1 MIPLSHAQQRLWFL
15 GRDGADGAQ
24 YSIPV
29 GLSLR
34 GTLDHDALRGALAD
48 VTDRHEAL
56 RTLFP
61 DDGGRPRQEVLP
73 AGTAAPDL
81 PVVPCTREERER
93 LIAAAVRRPFDLANE
108 IPLRAQLFTQGDE
121 DHYLLIVLHH
131 IAGDGRSLDIL
142 VRDLAAAYTARIRHQ
157 DPLWPELTLQYP
169 DFAIWQRELLGDA
182 ADPQSLHARQ
192 LAHWTRTLEGLPGE
206 LELPADRPR
215 PPVASHRGAVV
226 TALLDP
232 TLHTALA
239 NLARARRATPFMA
252 VQAAFAALL
261 TRLGAGTDLPL
272 GCPVDGR
279 DDEALNDV
287 VGLFVHTLVVRADTS
302 GDPTFEELLDRVRD
316 AVLDA
321 HVHQDVPFESLVE
334 RLNPARSPSRHPL
347 FQVAVAGQRG
357 EGPGPELPGLRTE
370 VEAIR
375 TGTAKFDLT
384 LEVDERRDP
393 VTGDPAGIRLALE
406 YAGDLFD
413 EATAQALLD
422 RLVRLTAEALRE
434 PATPLAALDVL
445 APEERA
451 ELLEGRAG
459 GRPQPQ
465 DSRATVHALFSER
478 AAEHPRRTAV
488 VCTDRQAT
496 YGELDLL
503 SDAVADRL
511 EDLGVRPGDAVAVL
525 MERSVELIA
534 ACLGVLKAGAAYL
547 PLDARA
553 PRARS
558 AAVVAGAGA
567 TVLIT
572 DSPQSDGALVEAL
585 GAGRVLRPG
594 PGTEAVRSARTAARG
609 PGHADA
615 LAYVMYT
622 SGSTGTPKGVAVA
635 HREVVALARDG
646 RWRGGAHE
654 RVLFRSP
661 HAFDAST
668 YELWVPLLN
677 GGLVVVAPPGDLDVA
692 ELARLIAD
700 RKVTGT
706 FLTATLFNVLADAHL
721 PELASLREVMTGGEA
736 ASPPMVRRVRE
747 ACPDTTV
754 TNAYGPTETTT
765 FSATFPLPPG
775 SRVPA
780 GRIPIGR
787 PLDGT
792 RLYVLDDRLA
802 PVPPGVPGEL
812 YIAGSG
818 LAQGYLGR
826 PGLTAER
833 FVACPYGPAGERMY
847 RTGDRARWNAAGQVE
862 YLGRAD
868 RQVKIRGLRIEP
880 GEIENVLAAHP
891 AVGQAA
897 VTVVS
902 GPAGPA
908 LAGYAVP
915 AEGAGAPSA
924 AALREH
930 LAAALPDYMVPHTLT
945 LLDRFPVTPNG
956 KIDTAA
962 LPAPAPAAPDRAH
975 VAPRTETERALC
987 AVWEAVLGHEPVGIR
1002 DNFFDLGG
1010 HSLLATRLLAEIRSA
1025 LGATVGIRT
1034 FFAKPTVEELAGA
1047 LAASAA
1053 GTPADEPAV
1062 IRRPRR
1068 SHPA

>member
-15 GRDGADGAQ
+15 GRDGDDGAQ

-29 GLSLR
+29 GLRLR
-34 GTLDHDALRGALAD
+34 GTLDRSALRGALAD

-61 DDGGRPRQEVLP
+61 DEGGRPRQEVL
-73 AGTAAPDL
+73 ATGAAAPDL
-81 PVVPCTREERER
+81 AVVLCAHEERER
-93 LIAAAVRRPFDLANE
+93 LVAAAARRPFDLAAE
-108 IPLRAQLFTQGDE
+108 IPLRAHLFAHGSE
-121 DHYLLIVLHH
+121 DHYLLLVLHH
-131 IAGDGRSLDIL
+131 IAGDGRSMDLL
-142 VRDLAAAYTARIRHQ
+142 VRDLAAAYTARVRHE
-157 DPLWPELTLQYP
+157 DPNWPELTLHYP
-169 DFAIWQRELLGDA
+169 DFAIWQRELLGDP
-182 ADPQSLHARQ
+182 ADPASLHARQ
-192 LAHWTRTLEGLPGE
+192 LAHWTRALAGLPEE

-215 PPVASHRGAVV
+215 PPVASHRGALV
-226 TALLDP
+226 TARLDP
-232 TLHTALA
+232 ALHTALA
-239 NLARARRATPFMA
+239 DLAQARRATPFMA
-252 VQAAFAALL
+252 VQSAFAALL

-279 DDEALNDV
+279 DDEALHDV
-287 VGLFVHTLVVRADTS
+287 IGLFVHTLVVRADTS
-302 GDPTFEELLDRVRD
+302 GDPAFEELLDRVRD

-357 EGPGPELPGLRTE
+357 EGPAPELPGLVTE
-370 VEAIR
+370 VEAVR

-393 VTGDPAGIRLALE
+393 VTGAPAGIGLSLE
-406 YAGDLFD
+406 YADDLFD
-413 EATAQALLD
+413 GATAQALLD
-422 RLVRLTAEALRE
+422 RLVRLTAEAVRD
-434 PATPLAALDVL
+434 PAAPLAALDVL
-445 APEERA
+445 APGERA

-459 GRPQPQ
+459 RPARPQ
-465 DSRATVHALFSER
+465 DSRATVHALFAER
-478 AAEHPRRTAV
+478 AAEHPGRTAV
-488 VCTDRQAT
+488 VCADREGT

-503 SDAVADRL
+503 SDAVADGL
-511 EDLGVRPGDAVAVL
+511 EDLGVRSGDTVAVL

-567 TVLIT
+567 AVLVT
-572 DSPQSDGALVEAL
+572 DSPQSDGALRETL

-594 PGTEAVRSARTAARG
+594 PGTGAARTTVRG

-622 SGSTGTPKGVAVA
+622 SGSTGTPKGVTVP
-635 HREVVALARDG
+635 HREVVALARDS

-677 GGLVVVAPPGDLDVA
+677 GGVVVVAPPGDLDVA

-765 FSATFPLPPG
+765 FSAVFPLAPG
-775 SRVPA
+775 RPVPD

-818 LAQGYLGR
+818 LAQGYLNR

-847 RTGDRARWNAAGQVE
+847 RTGDRARWNAGGQVE

-897 VTVVS
+897 VTVVT

-915 AEGAGAPSA
+915 ADGAEAPSA
-924 AALREH
+924 AALRDH
-930 LAAALPDYMVPHTLT
+930 LAAALPDYMVPHSLT

-962 LPAPAPAAPDRAH
+962 LPAPAPAAADRAH
-975 VAPRTETERALC
+975 VAPRNGTERALC
-987 AVWEAVLGHEPVGIR
+987 AVWEAVLGHERVGVR

-1010 HSLLATRLLAEIRSA
+1010 HSLLATRLLAEVRSA
-1025 LGATVGIRT
+1025 LGSTVGIRA
-1034 FFAKPTVEELAGA
+1034 FFAAPTVEQLAVA
-1047 LAASAA
+1047 LTESPEQDV
-1053 GTPADEPAV
+1053 PADEPAV
-1062 IRRPRR
+1062 VRRPRR
-1068 SHPA
+1068 PRPA